1 MSSGET
7 YVTRSRP
14 NLLGRWSVLPYV
26 RAARIRERAV
36 GEAGVPVAPVM
47 TKQVAPSTARPGR
60 RADWRYGGA
69 VAGVFL
75 GLVVALSMLVAL
87 STRAQRRV
95 DPELV
100 GPTWLDGWFQYD
112 SAWYLGIVRHGYSY
126 VPGQQS
132 AIAFFPAYPM
142 GVRGL
147 DEVVGDPQVAGQLLT
162 VLCGLAGVVLFAL
175 WARRRLPRRSAF
187 MAVAVILLYPYAFY
201 LYGPMYADALFLL
214 SAVLSFVLLEKRWY
228 LAAGLVGAVATAGRP
243 VGVAVAV
250 GLVVRTLEMLAEDRR
265 TAREGADDG
274 TTDAASPRPGW
285 RDLVASVRDVRPR
298 HVGVLASAL
307 GLVGWC
313 AYLWLEFG
321 NPLAFVEVESAPGWN
336 QGVGPRTWFKVVLLG
351 TLVKGPYDVAVLLTL
366 QALACLCAVLLLRRV
381 HRLFG
386 WGYTAYAAVVLLI
399 PIIGTKDFMGTGR
412 YVLVAFPVM
421 AAAGELLATHR
432 RRWVAPVTLV
442 VCATLLAALTF
453 LFARGVA
460 VS

>member
-1 MSSGET
+1 M
-7 YVTRSRP
+7 TRAQ
-14 NLLGRWSVLPYV
+14 W
-26 RAARIRERAV
+26 RA
-36 GEAGVPVAPVM
+36 G
-47 TKQVAPSTARPGR
+47 
-60 RADWRYGGA
+60 WRYTAA
-69 VAGVFL
+69 VAGVFA
-75 GLVVALSMLVAL
+75 GVVVALSMLVAL
-87 STRAQRRV
+87 STRVQRRV
-95 DPELV
+95 DPDLA
-100 GPTWLDGWFQYD
+100 GPAWLDGWFQYD
-112 SAWYLGIVRHGYSY
+112 AGWYLQIVRDGYAYS
-126 VPGQQS
+126 PGQQS
-132 AIAFFPAYPM
+132 SIAFFPAYPM

-147 DEVVGDPQVAGQLLT
+147 DEVVGDPQVSGQLLT

-175 WARRRLPRRSAF
+175 WARQRLPRRSAV
-187 MAVAVILLYPYAFY
+187 MAVAVLLLYPYAFY

-265 TAREGADDG
+265 AAREAADGGAP
-274 TTDAASPRPGW
+274 DAAADVPPARVGW
-285 RDLVASVRDVRPR
+285 RDLVTSVRDVRLR

-307 GLVGWC
+307 GLAGWC

-336 QGVGPRTWFKVVLLG
+336 QGVGPRTWFKVVFLG
-351 TLVKGPYDVAVLLTL
+351 TLVKGPYDVAALLTL
-366 QALACLCAVLLLRRV
+366 QALACLCAVLLMRRV

-386 WGYTAYAAVVLLI
+386 WGYTAFAAVVLLI
-399 PIIGTKDFMGTGR
+399 PLLGTKDFMGTGR

-421 AAAGELLATHR
+421 AAAGELLATRR

-442 VCATLLAALTF
+442 VSGLLLAALTF